1 MAGARISG
9 FDNERYI
16 AEQTYA
22 IHERVQRYNNKL
34 YLEFGGKLLYDFHA
48 SRVLPGYDPNVKMR
62 LLQKL
67 KDNADFLL
75 CIYAG
80 DIERKKIRADFGI
93 TYDSD
98 ALKLIDELREW
109 GINVL
114 GVVITRF
121 DHQPSAVIFKNKLER
136 RNITVY
142 THRYT
147 KGYPTDVDMIVSD
160 DGYGANTYIDTANP
174 LVIVTGP
181 GPGSGKLATCLS
193 QMYHD
198 YRQGI
203 KSGYA
208 KFETFPIWNLAIKH
222 PVNVAYEAATAD
234 IGDFNIIDPFHLE
247 AYGKAAVNYN
257 RDVDIFPVLKRIMEK
272 ITGAE
277 PSYRSPTDMGVNRA
291 GFAITDDAIV
301 QDAAKQEIIRRY
313 FRYRCEYAMGFA
325 DKETVQR
332 VELFIRDFNLAP
344 EYRSVVEPARHAASQ
359 ARKENKGNK
368 GIFCGAAIE
377 LKDGFIVT
385 GNNSPLMH
393 AASSLVLH
401 AIKHLAEIPP
411 KIKLLTPHITDSLK
425 KLKTEVLDERSV
437 SLDLEETL
445 IALGI
450 SSTTNS
456 AAQLALEKLKDLRGC
471 EVHMTHIPTQ
481 GDEAGLRRLGV
492 NLTSDPNF
500 SSKNLFIY

>member
-1 MAGARISG
+1 MAGIRIG

-16 AEQTYA
+16 AEQTSA
-22 IHERVQRYNNKL
+22 ILKRVQRFNNKL
-34 YLEFGGKLLYDFHA
+34 YLEFGGKLLYDYHA

-62 LLQKL
+62 LLQQL
-67 KDNADFLL
+67 KDSADLLL

-121 DHQPSAVIFKNKLER
+121 DHQPSAVLFKNKLER
-136 RNITVY
+136 RNINVY
-142 THRYT
+142 THRFT
-147 KGYPTDVDMIVSD
+147 KGYPTDVDTIVSD
-160 DGYGANTYIDTANP
+160 EGYGMNTYIETRNP

-193 QMYHD
+193 QLYHD
-198 YRQGI
+198 YRKGI

-208 KFETFPIWNLAIKH
+208 KFETFPIWNLPLKH

-247 AYGKAAVNYN
+247 AYGTTAVNYN
-257 RDVDIFPVLKRIMEK
+257 RDVDIFPVLKRILEK

-277 PSYRSPTDMGVNRA
+277 SSYRSPTDMGVNRA
-291 GFAITDDAIV
+291 GFAITDDAISR
-301 QDAAKQEIIRRY
+301 DAAKQEIIRRY
-313 FRYRCEYAMGFA
+313 FRYRCEYAMGFTN
-325 DKETVQR
+325 KETVQR
-332 VELFIRDFNLAP
+332 VELFVRDFNLAP
-344 EYRSVVEPARHAASQ
+344 EYRGVVEPARRAANEAQ
-359 ARKENKGNK
+359 EKDKGNK

-377 LKDGFIVT
+377 LKDGSMVT

-411 KIKLLTPHITDSLK
+411 KIKLLPPQITDSVK
-425 KLKTEVLDERSV
+425 SLKTEVLNEKSV

-450 SSTTNS
+450 SATMNS
-456 AAQLALEKLKDLRGC
+456 AAQLALEKLTALRGC
-471 EVHMTHIPTQ
+471 EVHMTHIPSP

-500 SSKNLFIY
+500 SSKNLFTC